1 VTQLRFTPVADYA
14 LLVGFDD
21 ISEPAEVLGAVQAL
35 DRAIRLAQPSAV
47 LETAPALVNLLVRFD
62 PLSSNHADVADV
74 ISTLTIDDSITTNPT
89 EHHLTVT
96 YGGAA
101 GPDLDA
107 VAEATGL
114 DTAAV
119 VDAHVARPLT
129 VQMYGFAP
137 GYAYLG
143 DLPEQLH
150 LPRKPQPVRDVPA
163 GSVIIANNQCLV
175 TTITMPTGWWIIGHT
190 EDQVLT
196 PAAARPAIFEPGD
209 LVHFHRNLRA

>member
-1 VTQLRFTPVADYA
+1 MTQLRFTPVADHA

-21 ISEPAEVLGAVQAL
+21 IPEPADVLGEVQAL
-35 DRAIRLAQPSAV
+35 DHAIRLAQPDAV
-47 LETAPALVNLLVRFD
+47 LETAPALVNVLVRFD
-62 PLSSNHADVADV
+62 PLSTDHSEVADA
-74 ISTLTIDDSITTNPT
+74 ISALTIDDSITTNPA

-96 YGGAA
+96 YGGTG

-114 DTAAV
+114 DASAV
-119 VDAHVARPLT
+119 VDRHEATPLT

-143 DLPEQLH
+143 DLPAALH
-150 LPRKPQPVRDVPA
+150 LPRKPQPVHNVPA

-190 EDQVLT
+190 EDHVLT
-196 PAAARPAIFEPGD
+196 PAAERPARFEPGD
-209 LVHFHRNLRA
+209 IVHFHRSLA

>member
-1 VTQLRFTPVADYA
+1 MTQLRFTPIADHA

-21 ISEPAEVLGAVQAL
+21 ISAPADVLRAVQAL
-35 DRAIRLAQPSAV
+35 DRAIHLAQPGAI
-47 LETAPALVNLLVRFD
+47 LETAPALVNMLVRFD
-62 PLSSNHADVADV
+62 PLSSDHTEVADV
-74 ISTLTIDDSITTNPT
+74 ISSLTADDSVITSPA

-96 YGGAA
+96 YGGAV

-107 VAEATGL
+107 VADATGL
-114 DTAAV
+114 DASEV
-119 VDAHVARPLT
+119 VDRHVATPLT

-143 DLPEQLH
+143 DLPEALR
-150 LPRKPQPVRDVPA
+150 LPRKPQPVRNVPA

-190 EDQVLT
+190 EDEVLT
-196 PAAARPAIFEPGD
+196 PDAERPAIFEPGD
-209 LVHFHRNLRA
+209 VVHFHQRTDT